1 MWSYFLY
8 NKEIN
13 EWIDDVCVL
22 DVGEGRDGLFMDDF
36 WGFEFCVFC
45 VFMYVIIVV
54 YNLGIFKIN

>member
-1 MWSYFLY
+1 MY

-54 YNLGIFKIN
+54 YNLSIFKIN